1 MKRFYYITA
10 AFAIS
15 LTLSGCGDGI
25 DLPDLNVETDLNE
38 IPLPDVLEGL
48 EEIALKPETE
58 PMKHAEQGV
67 YALHTED
74 HFNRIRLNLKLDED
88 PTVNSEECT
97 WNERLALLRQ
107 CI

>member
-48 EEIALKPETE
+48 EEIAPK
-58 PMKHAEQGV
+58 Q
-67 YALHTED
+67 
-74 HFNRIRLNLKLDED
+74 NR
-88 PTVNSEECT
+88 
-97 WNERLALLRQ
+97 
-107 CI
+107 

>member
-1 MKRFYYITA
+1 MESRLKNKIMKRFYYITA

-58 PMKHAEQGV
+58 PMKHAEQG
-67 YALHTED
+67 YMHC
-74 HFNRIRLNLKLDED
+74 IRKMISTGLE
-88 PTVNSEECT
+88 
-97 WNERLALLRQ
+97 
-107 CI
+107 